1 MDRGAARQGAR
12 SAYTLAYLNASAA
25 LKAARGALAVA
36 VGTATAGEE
45 GERLVRLGKD
55 CRHRSSQ
62 DALASW
68 LERGWKADVR
78 AAEFA
83 EQHPEEAEAVRGT
96 RLTVDGVEDYR
107 RAEREAWEAERAQAA
122 ANTPS

>member
-1 MDRGAARQGAR
+1 MDAGAVRQGAPLRVHPGVPHRPRRPAHRAR
-12 SAYTLAYLNASAA
+12 STRRRRRHSL
-25 LKAARGALAVA
+25 G
-36 VGTATAGEE
+36 GEE

-68 LERGWKADVR
+68 LESGWKADVR

-83 EQHPEEAEAVRGT
+83 EQHPDEAETVRVA

-107 RAEREAWEAERAQAA
+107 RAEREAWEAERAKAA